1 MKKTIFLFV
10 ITLMLVFTS
19 SYGQQDPQYT
29 HYMYNMNV
37 VNPAYA
43 GSRETLSIGLLG
55 RTQWVGI
62 DGAPKTITANIHA
75 PVGRNLGLGLSVIAD
90 KIGPVKEQNAYADV
104 SYTIETS
111 EEGRLSFGLK
121 GGVTFFNAA
130 LSSILLPDGSTG
142 GSSADVLFQNDG
154 KGTFPNIGAG
164 VYYHTEDF
172 YLGLSIPNFLETPH
186 FKDVTS
192 STVTLE
198 ASEKMHAFLT
208 AGYVFDLSDNMQFK
222 PSTILKAV
230 PGSPLSIDLT
240 GNFLINDTFELGLG
254 YRFGDSIDALVSFLV
269 TDDLRV
275 GYSYDYTLTNLGDF
289 NSGSHEIF
297 LQYDV
302 NLSRKNLK
310 SPRFF

>member
-1 MKKTIFLFV
+1 MKKSVLLIV
-10 ITLMLVFTS
+10 SILMLTITS

-43 GSRETLSIGLLG
+43 GSRETLSVGLLG

-62 DGAPKTITANIHA
+62 DGAPKTITANVHA
-75 PVGRNLGLGLSVIAD
+75 PVGRNLGLGLSIIAD
-90 KIGPVKEQNAYADV
+90 KIGPVNEQNAYADV

-121 GGVTFFNAA
+121 GGVTFFSAA

-142 GSSADVLFQNDG
+142 SSSTDVLFQNDG

-164 VYYHTEDF
+164 VYYHTDDF

-192 STVTLE
+192 TTVTLE
-198 ASEKMHAFLT
+198 ASEKMHGFLT
-208 AGYVFDLSDNMQFK
+208 AGYVFDLSDNVQFK
-222 PSTILKAV
+222 PATILKAV

-240 GNFLINDTFELGLG
+240 GNFMINDTFELGLG

-302 NLSRKNLK
+302 NLSKKNLK

>member
-1 MKKTIFLFV
+1 MKRTLFISV
-10 ITLMLVFTS
+10 LILLLTVTS
-19 SYGQQDPQYT
+19 VYGQQDPQYT

-62 DGAPKTITANIHA
+62 DGAPKTITANVHA
-75 PVGRNLGLGLSVIAD
+75 PVGANLGVGLSVIAD
-90 KIGPVKEQNAYADV
+90 KIGPVSEQNAYADV
-104 SYTIETS
+104 SYTVDTS
-111 EEGRLSFGLK
+111 EYGSLAFGIK
-121 GGVTFFNAA
+121 AGVTFFDAT
-130 LSSILLPDGSTG
+130 LTDLLAPDGTRG
-142 GSSADVLFQNDG
+142 VDDLFANDG

-164 VYYHTEDF
+164 VYYYTDRF
-172 YLGLSIPNFLETPH
+172 YAGLSVPNFLESPH
-186 FKDVTS
+186 FKDVEN
-192 STVTLE
+192 STVNRV
-198 ASEKMHAFLT
+198 ASEKMHGFLT
-208 AGYVFDLSDNMQFK
+208 AGYVFYLSDNLDFK
-222 PSTILKAV
+222 PAMILKAV

-240 GNFLINDTFELGLG
+240 GNFLINERFELGLG
-254 YRFGDSIDALVSFLV
+254 YRFGDSIDGLVSFLV
-269 TDDLRV
+269 TEDFRI
-275 GYSYDYTLTNLGDF
+275 GYSYDYTLTKLQEF

>member
-1 MKKTIFLFV
+1 MKKQILLIV
-10 ITLMLVFTS
+10 SILMLTITS
-19 SYGQQDPQYT
+19 SYAQQDPQYT

-75 PVGRNLGLGLSVIAD
+75 PVGRNLGLGLSIIAD
-90 KIGPVKEQNAYADV
+90 KIGPVKEQNAYADI
-104 SYTIETS
+104 SYTIDTS
-111 EEGRLSFGLK
+111 DEGRLSFGLK
-121 GGVTFFNAA
+121 GGVTFFNAE
-130 LSSILLPDGSTG
+130 LTSLLLPDGTQG
-142 GSSADVLFQNDG
+142 VDDLFANDG
-154 KGTFPNIGAG
+154 KGTFPNVGAG
-164 VYYHTEDF
+164 VYYHTDDF
-172 YLGLSIPNFLETPH
+172 YLGFSIPNFLETPH
-186 FKDVTS
+186 FKDVAGS
-192 STVTLE
+192 SVNMV

-208 AGYVFDLSDNMQFK
+208 AGYVFDLSDNVQFK
-222 PSTILKAV
+222 PATILKAV

-240 GNFLINDTFELGLG
+240 GNFMINDTFELGLG

-275 GYSYDYTLTNLGDF
+275 GYAYDYTLTNLGDF

-302 NLSRKNLK
+302 NLSKKNLK

>member
-1 MKKTIFLFV
+1 MKKNLLLI
-10 ITLMLVFTS
+10 VFTLLIS
-19 SYGQQDPQYT
+19 IPSIFAQQDPQYT

-62 DGAPKTITANIHA
+62 DGAPQTITANIHA

-111 EEGRLSFGLK
+111 EDGKLSFGLK

-130 LSSILLPDGSTG
+130 LSSILLPDGTTG

-164 VYYHTEDF
+164 IYYHTDDY
-172 YLGLSIPNFLETPH
+172 YLGFSIPNFLETPH

-198 ASEKMHAFLT
+198 ASEKMHAFFT
-208 AGYVFDLSDNMQFK
+208 AGYVFDLSDNVQFK
-222 PSTILKAV
+222 PATILKAV

-240 GNFLINDTFELGLG
+240 GNFMINDTFELGLG

-275 GYSYDYTLTNLGDF
+275 GYAYDYTLTNLGDF

>member
-1 MKKTIFLFV
+1 MKKNLLLFV
-10 ITLMLVFTS
+10 FALIASLQA
-19 SYGQQDPQYT
+19 SYAQQDPQYT

-43 GSRETLSIGLLG
+43 GSRETLSVGLLG

-62 DGAPKTITANIHA
+62 DGAPQTITANVHA
-75 PVGRNLGLGLSVIAD
+75 PVGRNLGLGLSIIAD
-90 KIGPVKEQNAYADV
+90 KIGPVKEQNAYADI
-104 SYTIETS
+104 SYTIDIS
-111 EEGRLSFGLK
+111 DEGRLSFGLK

-130 LSSILLPDGSTG
+130 LTSLRLPDGSTG
-142 GSSADVLFQNDG
+142 SSSTDVLFQNDG

-164 VYYHTEDF
+164 VYYHTDDF

-198 ASEKMHAFLT
+198 ASEKMHAFFT
-208 AGYVFDLSDNMQFK
+208 AGYVFDLSDNVQFK
-222 PSTILKAV
+222 PATILKAV

-240 GNFLINDTFELGLG
+240 SNFMINDTFELGLG

-275 GYSYDYTLTNLGDF
+275 GYAYDYTLTNLGDF

-302 NLSRKNLK
+302 NLSKKNLK

>member
-1 MKKTIFLFV
+1 MKKIVFLFV
-10 ITLMLVFTS
+10 LTLMLTATS

-62 DGAPKTITANIHA
+62 DGAPQTITANVHA
-75 PVGRNLGLGLSVIAD
+75 PIGSNLGVGLSFIAD
-90 KIGPVKEQNAYADV
+90 EIGPVKEQNVYADV
-104 SYTIETS
+104 SYTVNTS
-111 EEGRLSFGLK
+111 EEGRLAFGLK
-121 GGVTFFNAA
+121 GGVTFFNAT
-130 LSSILLPDGSTG
+130 LTSLLLPDGTRG
-142 GSSADVLFQNDG
+142 VDDLFANDG

-164 VYYHTEDF
+164 LYYYTSKF
-172 YLGLSIPNFLETPH
+172 YAGLSIPNFLDSPH
-186 FKDVTS
+186 FKDVAS
-192 STVTLE
+192 SSVNMV
-198 ASEKMHAFLT
+198 ASEKMHGFLT
-208 AGYVFDLSDNMQFK
+208 AGYVFELTEDIDFK

-230 PGSPLSIDLT
+230 PGSPLSWDVS
-240 GNFLINDTFELGLG
+240 GNFLFNDRFELGVA
-254 YRFGDSIDALVSFLV
+254 YRFDDSIDGLVSFLV
-269 TDDLRV
+269 SDDFRV
-275 GYSYDYTLTNLGDF
+275 GYSYDYTLTDLGDF

-302 NLSRKNLK
+302 NMSRKNLK

>member
-1 MKKTIFLFV
+1 MKKSVLLIVF
-10 ITLMLVFTS
+10 ILMLTFTS
-19 SYGQQDPQYT
+19 TYAQQDPQYT

-62 DGAPKTITANIHA
+62 DGAPQTITANIHA

-90 KIGPVKEQNAYADV
+90 KIGPVKEQNAYADI

-111 EEGRLSFGLK
+111 DEGRLSFGLK

-142 GSSADVLFQNDG
+142 SSSTDVLFQNDG

-164 VYYHTEDF
+164 VYYHTDDF

-192 STVTLE
+192 TTVTLE
-198 ASEKMHAFLT
+198 ASEKMHGFLT
-208 AGYVFDLSDNMQFK
+208 AGYVFDISDNVQFK
-222 PSTILKAV
+222 PATILKAV

-240 GNFLINDTFELGLG
+240 GNFMINDTFELGLG

-275 GYSYDYTLTNLGDF
+275 GYAYDYTLTKLGDF